1 MIGHHNPPVF
11 PGIRRTWSRSGYVVR
26 MVDTRNENLMPGRSG
41 CDGPSWLP
49 PGRRDRANASHASVP
64 RTARGKIQRSRRRA
78 PRLRPPGR
86 VSESRRGYV
95 IDHIVP
101 LACGGTD
108 APGNLQWQTVA
119 EGKAKDRTERVG
131 CQ

>member
-1 MIGHHNPPVF
+1 M
-11 PGIRRTWSRSGYVVR
+11 RRTRPCRGRPEARFSGAAAAHH
-26 MVDTRNENLMPGRSG
+26 DF
-41 CDGPSWLP
+41 
-49 PGRRDRANASHASVP
+49 
-64 RTARGKIQRSRRRA
+64 ARQT
-78 PRLRPPGR
+78 
-86 VSESRRGYV
+86 VSESRLGYV